1 MKFSKAFI
9 TGINGFVGK
18 HLVNFLLSKEF
29 EVFGI
34 DISDNFEGDNRVKY
48 YKANI
53 LDLDKLKQIIDEIKP
68 KHIFHL
74 AGFSSVKKSFEQ
86 PELCKKINI
95 SGTKNL
101 LDSILEANINPKI
114 LIISS
119 ADVYGIPKSVPIPE
133 TAELNPIS
141 PYGESRKEQE
151 ELCREYME
159 KLQIIISRSFPHI
172 GPGQQPIFVASD
184 FAKQIAE
191 IEQGKKESIIKVGN
205 LEAKRD
211 FTDARDVV
219 KAYFLVL
226 EKGQPREIYN
236 VCSGN
241 TYLIKDILNILLSL
255 AKVKITVEQ
264 DPTKMRPSD
273 IPILQGDNS
282 KFVNQTG
289 WHPEIPI
296 EKTLKDILDY
306 WREKV

>member
-1 MKFSKAFI
+1 MKVFI

-18 HLVNFLLSKEF
+18 HLSNFLLSKEF
-29 EVFGI
+29 EVSGI
-34 DISDNFEGDNRVKY
+34 DISDNFEGDNKVKY
-48 YKANI
+48 YKTNI
-53 LDLDKLKQIIDEIKP
+53 LDFDKLKQIINEIKP
-68 KHIFHL
+68 DLIFHL
-74 AGFSSVKKSFEQ
+74 AGFSSVKMSFEQ
-86 PELCKKINI
+86 PELCKKINV

-101 LDSILEANINPKI
+101 LDSILEAKTNSKL

-119 ADVYGIPKSVPIPE
+119 ADVYGIPKSIPISE

-151 ELCREYME
+151 ELCEEYKE

-172 GPGQQPIFVASD
+172 GPDQKSIFVVAD

-191 IEQGKKESIIKVGN
+191 IEKEIREPIIEVGN
-205 LEAKRD
+205 LEVKRD
-211 FTDARDVV
+211 FTDVRDMV
-219 KAYFLVL
+219 KSYLLAL

-236 VCSGN
+236 ICSAKA
-241 TYLIKDILNILLSL
+241 YSIKQILDILLSMTDI
-255 AKVKITVEQ
+255 KIEIKQ
-264 DPTKMRPSD
+264 DPNKIRKSD
-273 IPILQGDNS
+273 IPVLVGDNS

-296 EKTLKDILDY
+296 EKTLKDILAY